1 MSLTDTLIRQTKP
14 QAKAIKLFDGRGLFL
29 LVTPTG
35 SQCWRLKYRF
45 EGREKLLALG
55 VYPDVPLKLAR
66 DRREEARQLVARGID
81 PSAKRQAEKASRADT
96 FEAIARDWLA
106 LQEQKL
112 APATFKKAQWTFEQL
127 IFPRLGKRPIASI
140 TAPDLLATLRK
151 IEERGTHETTH
162 RAKQRCGQIFRY
174 AIATN
179 RAERDVSADLRGA
192 LAPVVTRNRAAL
204 TDPADVAALLRAI
217 NGYRGSPTTTYALKL
232 ASRTFVRP
240 GELRYAEWSE
250 VDLDGAEWRIPGERM
265 KMGELH
271 IVPLARQ
278 VVEWLRELHSITARS
293 KYLFPALQ
301 TLHRPISEN
310 TVNVALRRLGYSKE
324 EMTGHGFRAMAS
336 TQVAPLWS
344 EGTPRRQ
351 RP

>member
-14 QAKAIKLFDGRGLFL
+14 QQKAIKLFDGRGLFL

-35 SQCWRLKYRF
+35 SRCWRLKYRF

-55 VYPDVPLKLAR
+55 VYPDVPLRLAR

-96 FEAIARDWLA
+96 FEAIAREWLA
-106 LQEQKL
+106 LQGQKL

-179 RAERDVSADLRGA
+179 RAERDISADLRGA

-204 TDPADVAALLRAI
+204 TDPADVAE
-217 NGYRGSPTTTYALKL
+217 G
-232 ASRTFVRP
+232 
-240 GELRYAEWSE
+240 
-250 VDLDGAEWRIPGERM
+250 
-265 KMGELH
+265 
-271 IVPLARQ
+271 Q
-278 VVEWLRELHSITARS
+278 HSS
-293 KYLFPALQ
+293 
-301 TLHRPISEN
+301 
-310 TVNVALRRLGYSKE
+310 
-324 EMTGHGFRAMAS
+324 HGGR
-336 TQVAPLWS
+336 
-344 EGTPRRQ
+344 
-351 RP
+351 